1 MFLHI
6 APTSSPVLVMSSRS
20 RHDVVTKVYVG
31 GLTEDIG
38 NDQLQEEF
46 ERFGPVKTVWVA
58 RNPSSKGYAFVDY
71 YSVDHALEA
80 VREMDGRFCFGS
92 QIKVEISK
100 NELDK
105 NDKSLKRPS
114 GDRKDRHDRHRR
126 RHRSQSPRNEEY
138 LFPHSPRR
146 RSGDRSPISDDRHSR
161 SPDRRSQS
169 PDQSAANETSSESQ
183 LLPDFVLRNAIT
195 LILLR
200 DPLLLR
206 AASAMG
212 GNGIKTKAENTERRS
227 FGSGPRP
234 RDRKEQPKITN
245 DLLDILT
252 SSQALD
258 FNENLKQH
266 TALQNFMPDPS
277 AFGFMNRSTQNLSLP
292 ANPNLSAMLPNQQ
305 PFFTNGNQLQK
316 STSSS
321 APCDMTNDWH
331 LNPYYGYTPMIPSAP
346 TAMAT
351 ADKTSVSTHPTSQQ
365 QQTTPVF
372 PVRMPF
378 PRTVPQPP
386 RMPPRR

>member
-1 MFLHI
+1 MFPHI
-6 APTSSPVLVMSSRS
+6 APSSSLVIVMSSRS

-80 VREMDGRFCFGS
+80 VREMDGCFCFGS
-92 QIKVEISK
+92 KIKVEISK

-105 NDKSLKRPS
+105 NNKSSKRQP

-126 RHRSQSPRNEEY
+126 RHRSESPLSNGY
-138 LFPHSPRR
+138 SSLHSPQR
-146 RSGDRSPISDDRHSR
+146 RSADRSPISDDRYSR
-161 SPDRRSQS
+161 SPDHRSQS
-169 PDQSAANETSSESQ
+169 PDQSAANVTSSESQ

-212 GNGIKTKAENTERRS
+212 GNGLQAKSENTERGS
-227 FGSGPRP
+227 FGSGPRQL
-234 RDRKEQPKITN
+234 DRKEKLKTTN
-245 DLLDILT
+245 DLLDLLT

-258 FNENLKQH
+258 FNEKLKQH
-266 TALQNFMPDPS
+266 TALQNFMPDS
-277 AFGFMNRSTQNLSLP
+277 SSFGFMNSSIQNPSLPVNQNLST
-292 ANPNLSAMLPNQQ
+292 MLQNQQ
-305 PFFTNGNQLQK
+305 PLFTKGNQHQN

-321 APCDMTNDWH
+321 APYDMINDWH
-331 LNPYYGYTPMIPSAP
+331 LNPYYGYTPMLPSAP
-346 TAMAT
+346 TA
-351 ADKTSVSTHPTSQQ
+351 DKTSASIQPTSQP

-378 PRTVPQPP
+378 PPTVPQTP